1 MSEYKPFYIRPDQI
15 QNLKQYPFLESYVK
29 SYIENKGIPENID
42 CICRLTYFFKRM
54 YIEHELDMQSLFDW
68 DDDTT
73 EDFYSWGHNSRWAN
87 IFEGQMEGCLED
99 YVDVALGLAEFYG
112 DIDLDNLGDD
122 SY

>member
-1 MSEYKPFYIRPDQI
+1 MSEYNPFYIRPDQI
-15 QNLKQYPFLESYVK
+15 QKLKQYPFLESYVK
-29 SYIENKGIPENID
+29 SYIENEGIPENIS

-54 YIEHELDMQSLFDW
+54 DIEHELDMQSLFDW

-87 IFEGQMEGCLED
+87 TFEGQMGGYLED
-99 YVDVALGLAEFYG
+99 YVDVALSLAETYG

>member
-1 MSEYKPFYIRPDQI
+1 MSEYNPFYIRPDQI
-15 QNLKQYPFLESYVK
+15 QKLKQFPFLESYVK
-29 SYIENKGIPENID
+29 SYIENEGTAENIG

-54 YIEHELDMQSLFDW
+54 DIEHELDMQSLFDW

-87 IFEGQMEGCLED
+87 TFEGQMEGCLED
-99 YVDVALGLAEFYG
+99 YVDVAIDLAETYG
-112 DIDLDNLGDD
+112 DIDLDNLGDE

>member
-1 MSEYKPFYIRPDQI
+1 MSEYNPFYIRPDQI
-15 QNLKQYPFLESYVK
+15 QKLKQFPFLESYVK
-29 SYIENKGIPENID
+29 SYIENEGTAEKIG

-54 YIEHELDMQSLFDW
+54 DIEHELDMQSLFDW

-87 IFEGQMEGCLED
+87 TFEGQMEGCLED
-99 YVDVALGLAEFYG
+99 YVDVAIDLAETYG
-112 DIDLDNLGDD
+112 DIDLDNLGED